1 MRRFLKFSLFAAWL
15 LSFQAVL
22 AIFTHFGHKLA
33 HKCAKNENFKNHCIS
48 FLETIEGMPRA
59 NFQHQRLSRSQMKR
73 GNTFLPKRK
82 KFTYL
87 LKNRPKMAQKWVK
100 ILDFFIL
107 QIIFSNKSFK
117 SSILPIFYNLNHFG
131 LNQSHF
137 SLKIAGN
144 WSDFPLCC

>member
-1 MRRFLKFSLFAAWL
+1 MRRFLKFSFFAARL

-33 HKCAKNENFKNHCIS
+33 HKCAKNECFKNRRKS

-73 GNTFLPKRK
+73 GNAFLPKCK

-87 LKNRPKMAQKWVK
+87 LKNRPKMAQS
-100 ILDFFIL
+100 FFIF
-107 QIIFSNKSFK
+107 QIIFSNKSMK
-117 SSILPIFYNLNHFG
+117 SSILPIFIQFESFLAKLEPF
-131 LNQSHF
+131 QSKKWP
-137 SLKIAGN
+137 KIGKI
-144 WSDFPLCC
+144 SPMLLI